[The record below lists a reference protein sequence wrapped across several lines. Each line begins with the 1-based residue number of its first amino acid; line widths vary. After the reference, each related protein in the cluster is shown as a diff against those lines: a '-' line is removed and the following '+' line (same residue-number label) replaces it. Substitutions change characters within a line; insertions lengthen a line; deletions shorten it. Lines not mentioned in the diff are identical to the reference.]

1 ACSWPMNSSRDC
13 GRIVAS
19 KASVSRFAPVTRRSV
34 IAPAP
39 APVRDSCSPNLYHN
53 SWDVVRQAVDQD
65 VSDHEGIRRRQ
76 APQLSL
82 RSCSWTRELLISSRK
97 HPHLGK
103 NGPADEGDNAREKGE
118 VRSRTGH
125 RQGCKDCGDPER
137 DHARN
142 RCGDPAERA
151 SAKHERQETERGE
164 RCGRRTPDVRVE
176 SSPSGKGNP
185 STRLEVRKIRQK
197 TGHQRQW
204 DRYAE
209 Q

>member
-1 ACSWPMNSSRDC
+1 
-13 GRIVAS
+13 S

-53 SWDVVRQAVDQD
+53 SLDVVRQAVDQD

-76 APQLSL
+76 SPQLRL
-82 RSCSWTRELLISSRK
+82 RSRSWTRELLIGSRK
-97 HPHLGK
+97 HPHLGEY
-103 NGPADEGDNAREKGE
+103 GPADEGNNAREKGE
-118 VRSRTGH
+118 VRSRAGD
-125 RQGCKDCGDPER
+125 RQGRKDCGNPER
-137 DHARN
+137 YHACN
-142 RCGDPAERA
+142 RCGDPAERS
-151 SAKHERQETERGE
+151 SAKHERQEPKCGE

-185 STRLEVRKIRQK
+185 STRLEIGKIRQK
-197 TGHQRQW
+197 SSHQRQW